1 MSRHAI
7 RTAACLGTL
16 FLITSSTAAIAQD
29 PIQMVVKTYL
39 VYDMVAAVPN
49 HRFNSVRLPTT
60 ERVTNFNSPFVGGSA
75 GGLLGVMGGM
85 GGYGGGGMGG
95 GFYNV
100 QSGMQGGVGPG
111 VEGGGGM
118 GGMGGMG
125 GGYGMAMSNHG
136 EVSTSNLLAISSD
149 ELIGLITSIV
159 APDSWDE
166 VGGPGSIEMVGG
178 MLVVRNE
185 DSVHK
190 QIGDLLDSLRQVE
203 ERGKVVTLKAKLL
216 RLTVKQLEELTDPA
230 SPYDVKPEV
239 LSKLSDTPSLAYCA
253 QYSCLNGQT
262 CFVVLG
268 ERNTVATGGI
278 PVVGGQSMGYSMQTA
293 IPNSGAMIET
303 TTLVLPGGELA
314 IVDVHGVVSA
324 MLDCQPLQIGEGQI
338 DRVQMGAA
346 QLATT
351 VRVDLG
357 KPFLVGGLTDTQ
369 AMADDG
375 KLADQQ
381 QFYLVA
387 RSTVTEWQGEEVTR

>member
-1 MSRHAI
+1 M
-7 RTAACLGTL
+7 L
-16 FLITSSTAAIAQD
+16 FLVFPASAAIAQE
-29 PIQMVVKTYL
+29 PEMVVKTYL

-60 ERVTNFNSPFVGGSA
+60 ERADATNSNSPFVGGSA
-75 GGLLGVMGGM
+75 GGLLGGMGGFGGAS
-85 GGYGGGGMGG
+85 GGYGGGM
-95 GFYNV
+95 FNV
-100 QSGMQGGVGPG
+100 QSGAQGGVGGG

-118 GGMGGMG
+118 GGLGGL
-125 GGYGMAMSNHG
+125 AMSNAG
-136 EVSTSNLLAISSD
+136 EAPAPSLSNLLAISSD
-149 ELIGLITSIV
+149 DLIGLITSLV
-159 APDSWDE
+159 GPDSWDE
-166 VGGPGSIEMVGG
+166 VGGPGSIEIVGG

-185 DSVHK
+185 DTVHK
-190 QIGDLLDSLRQVE
+190 QIGELLDSLRQID

-268 ERNTVATGGI
+268 ERNTVATGSI
-278 PVVGGQSMGYSMQTA
+278 PVVGGEAMGYSMQTA
-293 IPNSGAMIET
+293 IPNSGALIET
-303 TTLVLPGGELA
+303 TTLVLPGGERA
-314 IVDVHGVVSA
+314 IVDVHGVVAA
-324 MLDCQPLQIGEGQI
+324 MLENQPLKIGEAQI

-369 AMADDG
+369 AMADDD
-375 KLADQQ
+375 KLTDQQ
-381 QFYLVA
+381 QFYLVLEL
-387 RSTVTEWQGEEVTR
+387 R